1 MHPMIELATRSS
13 SNSKKTEIKFVSLLE
28 QGRYD
33 VLMHLG
39 NSVQNINHLLK
50 PVLYRPGSVMVNRK
64 IMKRKDPRRYGGQP
78 TMIVKALENLKPE
91 DFEKLKENHKKS
103 KWVSNRSIFDIWC
116 WWHFCELGDENG
128 LNCHQHL
135 SLVTNIG
142 QFLFRLLAL
151 SSE

>member
-103 KWVSNRSIFDIWC
+103 K
-116 WWHFCELGDENG
+116 
-128 LNCHQHL
+128 
-135 SLVTNIG
+135 
-142 QFLFRLLAL
+142 
-151 SSE
+151 